1 VGSNNCL
8 PPKKIKEV
16 GMQDEALQAQGHT
29 SLGRLLGK
37 VVVSGTIKCCTGLH
51 IGGPGGEL
59 EIGGIDNPVVRDP
72 NSNEPYIPGSSLK
85 GKLRSLLERHLYN
98 QQFNGIKVEF
108 NRSIGKRGKRHEC
121 NTAEN
126 ASVCPI
132 CRLFGSTGNTGK
144 KEGGAQ
150 EESNNFPS
158 PLIVRDCYLTNAD
171 DLKDISS
178 ELLYAEWKAENALD
192 RVTAASN
199 PRNMERVPRGAIF
212 DLEII
217 YAVFDGRQSILKED
231 LNNLLSTFKMLQL
244 DALGGSGSRGYGKVK
259 IVLSSVSFKKF
270 DNTEEKEKNYIDEV
284 IKAIDLSNFKDNSS
298 C

>member
-1 VGSNNCL
+1 
-8 PPKKIKEV
+8 
-16 GMQDEALQAQGHT
+16 MQEEALQAQGHT

-37 VVVSGTIKCCTGLH
+37 VVVSGTIKCLTGLH

-72 NSNEPYIPGSSLK
+72 VSSEPYIPGSSLK
-85 GKLRSLLERHLYN
+85 GKLRSLFERSLYGEQVKVHLA
-98 QQFNGIKVEF
+98 NGQTKTILIDFE
-108 NRSIGKRGKRHEC
+108 RPIGKVGKRHEC

-199 PRNMERVPRGAIF
+199 PRNMERVPRGAKF
-212 DLEII
+212 SLEVI
-217 YAVFDGRQSILKED
+217 YAVFDGRQLILKDD
-231 LNNLLSTFKMLQL
+231 LNKLLSTFRMLQL

-270 DNTEEKEKNYIDEV
+270 DYTKEEEKNHINEV
-284 IKAIDLSNFKDNSS
+284 ISAINLNDFKDNSIR
-298 C
+298 